1 MALTLQTRRKLKSLF
16 SFLTMKSVNALVRFK
31 DIEKTNLLGMNQQD
45 LEAFFAKLGEK
56 RFRASQLMKWIHQ
69 LNVDDFKQ
77 MTNISK
83 AMQEKLHKIAEVRTP
98 EVIVDQLSDDGT
110 RKWVLKLDDGN
121 CIETVFIPDDE
132 RGTLCISSQVG
143 CALDCSFCSTARQ
156 GFSRNLSSSEIV
168 AQIWLAT
175 RLLEKE
181 LKPGRKVT
189 NVVFMGMGE
198 PLLNFENVVKAIDLF
213 LDDNAYGLSKRRVTV
228 STAGVLPAIDRLSKR
243 HDVQLAISLH
253 AVRDDLRDELVPVN
267 KKYPLKELLDTCHR
281 FMADRS
287 PRSRLTIEYVL
298 LDGVNDSDQDAR
310 DLIKLLK
317 GMSVMVNL
325 IPFNPFEGA
334 GYKTSSGNTVRR
346 FQQILVKADITTVV
360 RRTRGEDIDAACGQ
374 LVGKVTDKS
383 RRNQKFIK
391 PRFGMSL

>member
-1 MALTLQTRRKLKSLF
+1 
-16 SFLTMKSVNALVRFK
+16 MKFVNALVRFK
-31 DIEKTNLLGMNQQD
+31 DIEKTNLLGMNRQD
-45 LEAFFAKLGEK
+45 LEVFFAELGEK
-56 RFRASQLMKWIHQ
+56 PFRASQFMKWIHQ
-69 LNVDDFKQ
+69 YNVDDFKQ

-83 AMQEKLHKIAEVRTP
+83 SMQEKLQKIAEIRTP
-98 EVIVDQLSDDGT
+98 EVIVDQLSEDGT
-110 RKWVLKLDDGN
+110 RKWVLKLYDGN

-181 LKPGRKVT
+181 LTPGRKVT

-198 PLLNFENVVKAIDLF
+198 PLLNFENVVRAIDLF

-253 AVRDDLRDELVPVN
+253 AVRDEQRNDLVPIN
-267 KKYPLKELLDTCHR
+267 KKYPLKELIDTCHR

-298 LDGVNDSDQDAR
+298 LDGVNDSDQDAH

-317 GMSVMVNL
+317 DLPVMVNL

-334 GYKTSSGNTVRR
+334 GYNTSSGNKVRR
-346 FQQILVKADITTVV
+346 FQQILVKGDITTVV

-383 RRNQKFIK
+383 RREQKFIK
-391 PRFGMSL
+391 PRYGMSS

>member
-1 MALTLQTRRKLKSLF
+1 
-16 SFLTMKSVNALVRFK
+16 
-31 DIEKTNLLGMNQQD
+31 MNQQD
-45 LEAFFAKLGEK
+45 LEAFFAELGEK
-56 RFRASQLMKWIHQ
+56 RFRASQVMKWIHQ
-69 LNVDDFKQ
+69 LNVDDFRQ

-83 AMQEKLHKIAEVRTP
+83 AMQEKLIDIAEIRTP

-110 RKWVLKLDDGN
+110 RKWVLKLNDGN

-175 RLLEKE
+175 RLLEQE
-181 LKPGRKVT
+181 GKPGRKVT

-253 AVRDDLRDELVPVN
+253 AVRDELRNELVPLN

-310 DLIKLLK
+310 DLIRLLK
-317 GMSVMVNL
+317 GLSVMVNL

-334 GYKTSSGNTVRR
+334 GYKTSYGNTVRR

-383 RRNQKFIK
+383 RREQKFIK

>member
-1 MALTLQTRRKLKSLF
+1 
-16 SFLTMKSVNALVRFK
+16 MKFVNALVRFK
-31 DIEKTNLLGMNQQD
+31 DIEKTNLLGMNRQD
-45 LEAFFAKLGEK
+45 LEVFFAELGEK
-56 RFRASQLMKWIHQ
+56 PFRASQVMKWIHQ
-69 LNVDDFKQ
+69 YNVDDFKQ

-83 AMQEKLHKIAEVRTP
+83 SMQEKLQKIAEIRTP
-98 EVIVDQLSDDGT
+98 EVIVDQLSEDGT
-110 RKWVLKLDDGN
+110 RKWVLKLYDGN

-198 PLLNFENVVKAIDLF
+198 PLLNFENVVRAIDLF

-253 AVRDDLRDELVPVN
+253 AVRDEQRDDLVPIN
-267 KKYPLKELLDTCHR
+267 KKYPLKELIDTCHR

-298 LDGVNDSDQDAR
+298 LDGVNDSDQDAH

-317 GMSVMVNL
+317 ELPVMVNL

-334 GYKTSSGNTVRR
+334 GYKTSSGNKVRR
-346 FQQILVKADITTVV
+346 FQQILVKGDITTVV

-383 RRNQKFIK
+383 RREQKFIK
-391 PRFGMSL
+391 PRYGMSS

>member
-1 MALTLQTRRKLKSLF
+1 
-16 SFLTMKSVNALVRFK
+16 MKSVNAPVRFK

-45 LEAFFAKLGEK
+45 LEAFFAELGEK
-56 RFRASQLMKWIHQ
+56 RFRASQVMKWIHQ
-69 LNVDDFKQ
+69 LNVDDFRQ

-83 AMQEKLHKIAEVRTP
+83 AMQEKLIDIAEIRTP

-110 RKWVLKLDDGN
+110 RKWVLKLNDGN

-175 RLLEKE
+175 RLLEQE
-181 LKPGRKVT
+181 GKPGRKVT

-213 LDDNAYGLSKRRVTV
+213 LDDNAYGLSNRRVTV

-253 AVRDDLRDELVPVN
+253 AVRDELRNELVPLN

-310 DLIKLLK
+310 DLIRLLK
-317 GMSVMVNL
+317 GLSVMVNL

-383 RRNQKFIK
+383 RREQKFIK